1 MAMSAC
7 MRQLCA
13 KDSLSVA
20 VLHRHGMG
28 HPVLATFR
36 PRGVMRPTTTTHS
49 ALLFATPSTGQPST
63 IPALY
68 RSFSRTSARWNQGI
82 DKASKADPTKPI
94 ADFGLVEQKWLQRW
108 KDNKA
113 AGKGRPIGGAALK
126 NHEVNFSGTSSGTSS
141 VDPEKFYVLSMFPY
155 PSGVLHMGHVRV
167 YAISDALARTRGMM
181 GYDVIHP
188 MGWDAFG
195 LPAENAAIERSIHPS
210 EWTTKNIAIMKGQME
225 KILADF
231 DWERELATC
240 DPEYYRWT
248 QYLFL
253 KLHEA
258 GLAYQKEAVVNWDP
272 IDETVLANEQV
283 DSEGKSWRSGAV
295 VEKRKLRQ
303 WFFKITDYAEDL
315 LQDLDLLHHWPDR
328 VKQMQRNWIGKS
340 NGAEF
345 DFAIKGST
353 PQQQNVTGDSK
364 VTVFTSRPDTLFGVQ
379 FLAVAPDHDILKFV
393 PKDHQSQV
401 ESFQESIKKGGTAAE
416 STGGAEAQP
425 DGVATGLYAD
435 HPLIPNSKIPIYAVN
450 YVVSDYGTGA
460 VMGVPGHDERD
471 YNFAVKQGI
480 EVRHVVVA
488 EDGGVS
494 TKDDNND
501 DGGAFTARGVLTG
514 ECQEFSFMKSQQAGE
529 AIVKKANDLGFGR
542 PKTSYRIRDW
552 LLSRQRYWGA
562 PIPIIHCDGCGPVPV
577 PAEDLPVALPMDV
590 SFSGRGGSPLKQLD
604 NWVKCNCPKCGSQ
617 ARRDTDTM
625 DTFVDSSWYFLRYL
639 DPHNT
644 QLPFSPTKATR
655 GMPVD
660 IYIGGVEHAILHL
673 LYSRFLSKFAW
684 KTGLYGEGPD
694 KEDAEGK
701 APGRGEPFKV
711 LVTQGMV
718 QGKTFKDPKT
728 GAFLLPNEVDVTDPN
743 NPIQISTGQ
752 PPLQSYE
759 KMSKSKY
766 NGVDPEKMIA
776 SYGADAT
783 RLHILYKAPPSEELE
798 WDEQSIVGMQRF
810 LAKVWRLVG
819 QVASSSSAAASPA
832 FSADVSAETMV
843 SELMKHQDTMNK
855 DERELWRVV
864 NFTVKELTTSL
875 QTTYAFNT
883 SIAFLIKLS
892 NQLSSCSPTSAA
904 DAVATKG
911 KKQKQQSTAMVSPDL
926 YRYSVESLVK
936 MLAPLAPAFGEE
948 CWEAL
953 RAPSGGGADGET
965 KNDTA
970 VVAKSSMGAGSWPS
984 VFEQGWPA
992 YDEGALKQ
1000 DKQLCGIQVNGKSR
1014 FTIEFEAAELP
1025 ADGDRVA
1032 QEAFLKQLIYR
1043 HERATKWLKDD
1054 QGEVLPVKKMIVVK
1068 GGKLVNFVL

>member
-1 MAMSAC
+1 M
-7 MRQLCA
+7 
-13 KDSLSVA
+13 
-20 VLHRHGMG
+20 
-28 HPVLATFR
+28 
-36 PRGVMRPTTTTHS
+36 
-49 ALLFATPSTGQPST
+49 
-63 IPALY
+63 
-68 RSFSRTSARWNQGI
+68 
-82 DKASKADPTKPI
+82 KADPTKPI
-94 ADFGLVEQKWLQRW
+94 ADYGMVEQKWLQRW

-113 AGKGRPIGGAALK
+113 AGEGRPIGGAALGSQGS
-126 NHEVNFSGTSSGTSS
+126 NAGSSSGAIER
-141 VDPEKFYVLSMFPY
+141 EKFYVLSMFPY

-283 DSEGKSWRSGAV
+283 DAEGKSWRSGAV

-315 LQDLDLLHHWPDR
+315 LQDLDRLEHWPDR

-340 NGAEF
+340 KGAEF
-345 DFAIKGST
+345 DFAIQGSV
-353 PQQQNVTGDSK
+353 PQQQSSDEDSK

-379 FLAVAPDHDILKFV
+379 FLAVAPDHAILKNV
-393 PKDHQSQV
+393 PKDHRSTV
-401 ESFQESIKKGGTAAE
+401 ENFQESLKKGGTAVE
-416 STGGAEAQP
+416 STGGAEVQP
-425 DGVATGLYAD
+425 DGVPTGLYAD

-471 YNFAVKQGI
+471 YNFAIKQGI
-480 EVRHVVVA
+480 EIRHVVIP
-488 EDGGVS
+488 EDGSAS
-494 TKDDNND
+494 TENE
-501 DGGAFTARGVLTG
+501 GAFTARGVLTSD
-514 ECQEFSFMKSQQAGE
+514 CQEFANMKSQEAGD

-562 PIPIIHCDGCGPVPV
+562 PIPIIHCNGCGPVPV

-604 NWVKCNCPKCGSQ
+604 SWVKCNCPKCGSQ

-728 GAFLLPNEVDVTDPN
+728 GAFLLPSEVDLTDPN
-743 NPIQISTGQ
+743 NPIQISTGL

-766 NGVDPEKMIA
+766 NGVDPEKMITN
-776 SYGADAT
+776 YGADAT

-819 QVASSSSAAASPA
+819 QVASSPA
-832 FSADVSAETMV
+832 TAPVADVSAEAMV
-843 SELMKHQDTMNK
+843 AELMKRQDTMNK
-855 DERELWRVV
+855 DERDLWRLV

-883 SIAFLIKLS
+883 SIAFLIKLT
-892 NQLSSCSPTSAA
+892 NQLSTTTLTSSFDDASPKS
-904 DAVATKG
+904 KR
-911 KKQKQQSTAMVSPDL
+911 QKQQSTATVAPDI

-936 MLAPLAPAFGEE
+936 MLSPLAPAFGEE

-953 RAPSGGGADGET
+953 RASSSGSETNDGA
-965 KNDTA
+965 
-970 VVAKSSMGAGSWPS
+970 VIAKSSSAANSWPS

-992 YDEGALKQ
+992 YDERALKQ
-1000 DKQLCGIQVNGKSR
+1000 DKQVCGIQVNGKSR
-1014 FTIEFEAAELP
+1014 FTIEFEVDELP
-1025 ADGDRVA
+1025 SDGDRAA
-1032 QEAFLKQLIYR
+1032 QEAFLKELIYR
-1043 HERATKWLKDD
+1043 HERATKWLKND
-1054 QGEVLPVKKMIVVK
+1054 QGEALPVKKMIVVK